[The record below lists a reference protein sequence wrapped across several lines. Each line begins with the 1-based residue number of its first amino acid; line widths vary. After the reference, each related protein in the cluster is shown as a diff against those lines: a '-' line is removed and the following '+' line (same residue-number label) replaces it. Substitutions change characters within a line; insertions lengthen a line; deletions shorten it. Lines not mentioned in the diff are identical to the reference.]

1 MLTKDVQTLD
11 SPGLE
16 AAAKKETGKCGCS
29 GGAGVELMWP
39 AFVKE
44 FLCIQTSV
52 PMYGLKIVQGGNPT
66 GLHR

>member
-1 MLTKDVQTLD
+1 MQTLN

-16 AAAKKETGKCGCS
+16 AAAKKATGKCGCS

-44 FLCIQTSV
+44 FLCLQTSV
-52 PMYGLKIVQGGNPT
+52 PIDGLKIVQG
-66 GLHR
+66 